1 MQKCILLLTLSL
13 SLTSAYAAKAP
24 SDKLDKAAE
33 ATETTV
39 NQQGITADTQ
49 MKSSDSKTE
58 MTRRLRAKIMA
69 DDQLSTQAHNVK
81 IITNEDAITLKG
93 TVANRAEKV
102 KLENYARSMAGDLKV
117 FNQLQYKR

>member
-1 MQKCILLLTLSL
+1 MQKLFIILALSSGL
-13 SLTSAYAAKAP
+13 ATAYAAKAP
-24 SDKLDKAAE
+24 ADKIDKAAE
-33 ATETTV
+33 ATESTM

-81 IITNEDAITLKG
+81 IITNGEAITLKG

-102 KLENYARSMAGDLKV
+102 KLENYARSMAGELKV
-117 FNQLQYKR
+117 FNQLEYKR